1 MIISFKDLKLTES
14 EQNYIKSRAVRKYV
28 DGDGVVQAWFDIFL
42 EELAKSGYTL
52 EKKEST

>member
-1 MIISFKDLKLTES
+1 MTIDFKDFKLTES

-42 EELAKSGYTL
+42 EELAKSGYIVQ
-52 EKKEST
+52 KKEST

>member
-1 MIISFKDLKLTES
+1 MTIDFKDLKLTES

-28 DGDGVVQAWFDIFL
+28 DGNGVVQAWFDIFL
-42 EELAKSGYTL
+42 EELAKAGYTL